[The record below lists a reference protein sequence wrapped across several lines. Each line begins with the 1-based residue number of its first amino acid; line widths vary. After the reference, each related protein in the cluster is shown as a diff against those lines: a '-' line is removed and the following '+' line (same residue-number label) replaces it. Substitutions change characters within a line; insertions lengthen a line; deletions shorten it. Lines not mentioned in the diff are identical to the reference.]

1 MACSPLPIRWG
12 PRQPK
17 PGRAVIAQKASAILA
32 MCPAPFRP
40 YRYTRRARAC
50 SRQSPTATH
59 PTGARTPASRCEATS
74 RVRSA
79 SHGSGVAGPDH
90 LWRRR
95 DGNDRVSPD
104 GGRRSEG
111 DGLCDREL
119 RPGSRLR
126 RSCAQ
131 CHHAHRYAAP
141 VHCWEPRYRWGAGNA
156 QLFGPSPRH
165 ASPISKWPAARKR
178 RAKRPR

>member
-74 RVRSA
+74 RVRWA